1 MDIALSHRLENSS
14 SYIFDEIDR
23 QVAALRAQGVQV
35 VDFGVGDPKSP
46 TPEFIRRALDEGVER
61 EQATGYPSYV
71 GAHWYRDACAAYL
84 RREYSVI
91 VDPET
96 EVVSTIGSKEA
107 VFHFPLGILNTGD
120 VVICPSPGYPPYKTG
135 TRFAGGTPYF
145 VPLLAENKF
154 LIDFA
159 RIPKEICQQARII
172 WTNYPNSPTGAIAPR
187 GWLEELAAWA
197 REHSIIIASDEGCY
211 CDIWFTEKP
220 LSMLQVAREGV
231 IAFYSLSKRSNMTGY
246 RIGFCAGDKRL
257 IGALRSVKTNI
268 DSGTPTFVQ
277 HAAVAALSDQTHVES
292 LRREYARKREIILP
306 ALAAAGLPPS
316 AGAATFYL
324 WQRAPESKSGV
335 DLAQALL
342 KVGIVVT
349 PGSGISDPIAD
360 GSNPGEAYVRLAL
373 VPTIEEVEEAA
384 RRIRA
389 LRL

>member
-1 MDIALSHRLENSS
+1 MDIALSHRLEKSS

-23 QVAALRAQGVQV
+23 QVAALRARACR
-35 VDFGVGDPKSP
+35 SSISASA
-46 TPEFIRRALDEGVER
+46 TRRARHRTLFAKCSSR
-61 EQATGYPSYV
+61 RRCEQATGYPSYI
-71 GAHWYRDACAAYL
+71 GARWYREACAAYL
-84 RREYSVI
+84 LREYAVS

-107 VFHFPLGILNTGD
+107 VFHFPLGILNPGD

-145 VPLLAENKF
+145 VPLLPENNF
-154 LIDFA
+154 LLDFA
-159 RIPKEICQQARII
+159 RIPTEVCRKARII

-211 CDIWFTEKP
+211 CDLWFTEKP

-246 RIGFCAGDKRL
+246 RIGFARRQTAHRG
-257 IGALRSVKTNI
+257 GRSVKTNI

-277 HAAVAALSDQTHVES
+277 HAAVAALGDQTHVES
-292 LRREYARKREIILP
+292 LRREYTHKREIILP
-306 ALAAAGLPPS
+306 ALAAAGLPPC

-324 WQRAPESKSGV
+324 WQRASGGKSGM

-342 KVGIVVT
+342 KIGIVVT
-349 PGSGISDPIAD
+349 PGSGISDSIAD
-360 GSNPGEAYVRLAL
+360 GSNPGDAYVRFAL
-373 VPTIEEVEEAA
+373 VPMIEEVEEAA
-384 RRIRA
+384 RRIRT

>member
-1 MDIALSHRLENSS
+1 MDIALSHRLDKSS

-46 TPEFIRRALDEGVER
+46 TPEFIRQALDEGAER
-61 EQATGYPSYV
+61 EQATGYPSYI
-71 GAHWYRDACAAYL
+71 GARWYREACAAYL
-84 RREYSVI
+84 KREYAVS

-107 VFHFPLGILNTGD
+107 VFHFPLGILNPGD

-135 TRFAGGTPYF
+135 TRFAGGMPYF
-145 VPLLAENKF
+145 VPLLAENNF

-187 GWLEELAAWA
+187 SWLGELAAWA
-197 REHSIIIASDEGCY
+197 REHSIIVASDEGCY

-220 LSMLQVAREGV
+220 LSMLQVARDGV

-277 HAAVAALSDQTHVES
+277 HAAVAALADQAHVEV

-324 WQRAPESKSGV
+324 WQRAPEGKSGM

-342 KVGIVVT
+342 KSGIVVT

-360 GSNPGEAYVRLAL
+360 GSNPGDAYVRFAL